1 MSKLLEQK
9 SNLAPPNSES
19 PINSQ
24 QSSLNPNS
32 YLSYSPPNLPYV
44 DRMSPFLDSIN
55 YKKGLKKLGN
65 IDSYI
70 SYPQYNYTNYNN
82 QLNPSGVTDGILSEL
97 GEFLLTENSNNLIIE

>member
-1 MSKLLEQK
+1 MSKLLDQK
-9 SNLAPPNSES
+9 SNLAPPNSEAS
-19 PINSQ
+19 TNSQ

-65 IDSYI
+65 IDSYV
-70 SYPQYNYTNYNN
+70 SYHQYNYTNSTN
-82 QLNPSGVTDGILSEL
+82 QPPEITGGILSEL
-97 GEFLLTENSNNLIIE
+97 GEFILTEDNNNLIIE

>member
-1 MSKLLEQK
+1 MSKLLNQK
-9 SNLAPPNSES
+9 SSLAPPNNPES
-19 PINSQ
+19 STNSQ

-44 DRMSPFLDSIN
+44 DRMSPFLNSIN

-70 SYPQYNYTNYNN
+70 SYHQYDYNN
-82 QLNPSGVTDGILSEL
+82 SIPGFSPEITSKILSEL
-97 GEFLLTENSNNLIIE
+97 GEFLLTEDNNNLIIE

>member
-9 SNLAPPNSES
+9 SNLAPSNNSES
-19 PINSQ
+19 PTNSQ

-70 SYPQYNYTNYNN
+70 SYHQYDYNN
-82 QLNPSGVTDGILSEL
+82 SIPSSPEATGKILSEL
-97 GEFLLTENSNNLIIE
+97 GEFLLTEDNNNLIIE